1 MSVCVCVCVCVCVEV
16 GQGVDWVQGPS
27 LASPWFDLM
36 VDTFLLDGRTLLWLD
51 QLLTSFASS

>member
-1 MSVCVCVCVCVCVEV
+1 MSLCIGVEAV
-16 GQGVDWVQGPS
+16 NWVYGPS

-36 VDTFLLDGRTLLWLD
+36 ADTFLPDGRTLFWLD

>member
-1 MSVCVCVCVCVCVEV
+1 M
-16 GQGVDWVQGPS
+16 DWVQGPS